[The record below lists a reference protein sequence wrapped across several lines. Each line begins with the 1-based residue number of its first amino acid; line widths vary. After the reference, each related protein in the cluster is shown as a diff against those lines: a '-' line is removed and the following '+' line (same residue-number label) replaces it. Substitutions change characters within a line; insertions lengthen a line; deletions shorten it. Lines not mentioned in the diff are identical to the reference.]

1 MARLVEFSQD
11 MEREVRFVEDTDP
24 GQIIQAT
31 IDKLRAGDAP
41 NTLMTAAALAV
52 SRSCELPPDHH
63 GGPIHPI
70 AGIHATHHLAGRLD
84 GEWGFVPVIQSVVLA
99 NKHIHSP
106 DMGPTVMAAIEPAE
120 DSGDVDAML
129 DAFATALMKR
139 QSRQAERLLAA
150 LIKTAR
156 PGQILNA
163 MLAVGLRQ
171 NSLDDHFFLYPLYAI
186 RALDD
191 IGWEWAETV
200 LRPPVRYLSRH
211 PMVEQLPGFSSD
223 FVAGGIA
230 LYRRFGELEALFDEF
245 GLTED
250 RVALTASG
258 DESEAIAA
266 LAETIG
272 RVTDV
277 TSIGRLVAEGLGGGL
292 SLDGAGEALSI
303 GGAMLFLRSRSGNP
317 FDVHIHTGINARRYL
332 LGLDGISFRNKIL
345 GLLTWSWGNEVRFIN
360 DVIDWPVGCDVEATE
375 LGQDDLLAAIEASI
389 TSQPVVHAFESDVTV
404 DALELTEAAREPM
417 ALAQQYAEAGFDPVP
432 YFAMI
437 GRLTCHDDVSEMHAY
452 KMQQAAFEEYNATCE
467 RYRWMHMVSAA
478 KHAAC
483 VVEMIPKEVYPEVR
497 ARLDA

>member
-1 MARLVEFSQD
+1 
-11 MEREVRFVEDTDP
+11 
-24 GQIIQAT
+24 
-31 IDKLRAGDAP
+31 
-41 NTLMTAAALAV
+41 
-52 SRSCELPPDHH
+52 
-63 GGPIHPI
+63 
-70 AGIHATHHLAGRLD
+70 
-84 GEWGFVPVIQSVVLA
+84 
-99 NKHIHSP
+99 
-106 DMGPTVMAAIEPAE
+106 
-120 DSGDVDAML
+120 
-129 DAFATALMKR
+129 MKR

-277 TSIGRLVAEGLGGGL
+277 TTIGRLVAEGLGGGL

-467 RYRWMHMVSAA
+467 RYRWMHMVSAS